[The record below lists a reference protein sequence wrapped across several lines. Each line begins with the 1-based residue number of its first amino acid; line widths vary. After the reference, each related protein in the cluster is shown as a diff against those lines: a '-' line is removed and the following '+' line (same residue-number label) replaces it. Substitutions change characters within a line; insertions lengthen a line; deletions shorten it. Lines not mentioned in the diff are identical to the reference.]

1 MVHCL
6 QLFSGGDDATVR
18 VWDLTKKKCA
28 ATLEKHQS
36 TVTSIAIS
44 EDGWTLLTAGRDK
57 VHFTYSSGSSSL
69 NA

>member
-1 MVHCL
+1 MINFL
-6 QLFSGGDDATVR
+6 QIFSGGDDTTVR
-18 VWDLTKKKCA
+18 VWDLAKKKCT

-57 VHFTYSSGSSSL
+57 V
-69 NA
+69 NP